1 MAYFVLH
8 NYDFKESEFRILLTR
23 SKAYLDELHS
33 LPPIR
38 LDGEVSYAG
47 QVGTRSSL
55 YEIGDLAV
63 GSTYRIAI
71 TGLQVDADL
80 FVFSDPQYR
89 EEMTR
94 SSERYTEDDFVT
106 VSTSADVLY
115 VEVRGRHR
123 SSGTP
128 FTLTVAE
135 HDRLRDQG
143 SEQEPMEIPVGEEV
157 AAEVGGERSGHYT
170 IKLLSPTMDVDLYA
184 HGDDSDF
191 AVAQDTSD
199 NLRGEDEVLSVTAA
213 GASYHFSV
221 DGSHTHGSGANT
233 ICT

>member
-55 YEIGDLAV
+55 YGIGDLAV

-80 FVFSDPQYR
+80 FVFSDPHYR

-94 SSERYTEDDFVT
+94 SSERYNEDDFVT
-106 VSTSADVLY
+106 VSKSADVLIRRVGALNLGGS
-115 VEVRGRHR
+115 VE
-123 SSGTP
+123 P
-128 FTLTVAE
+128 LAN
-135 HDRLRDQG
+135 
-143 SEQEPMEIPVGEEV
+143 
-157 AAEVGGERSGHYT
+157 AVGGVGAAVEKGATTVLIPCTRAGSYST
-170 IKLLSPTMDVDLYA
+170 SPMTWPRA
-184 HGDDSDF
+184 S
-191 AVAQDTSD
+191 TS
-199 NLRGEDEVLSVTAA
+199 NSTPTRL
-213 GASYHFSV
+213 
-221 DGSHTHGSGANT
+221 TH
-233 ICT
+233 C